1 MYMGPEMM
9 QYLQQLHEYL
19 HVQSKNMEAMKKLI
33 EKLNRDIDELKER
46 QAPPP
51 VIKNEYKFDLL
62 KVERLEGTLNIGLN
76 PKGADGGM
84 GEYAINPS
92 TQDTPAPDR
101 SDSPAFARVQKEIHD
116 YLSHDAYGVLERIEE
131 EAGYPLDDTYRTF
144 IMDDIK
150 KQIDSR
156 IRYYLNQAQ
165 AEGWEPEQ
173 MDALCERTIQKVK
186 RDIERTCETFVK
198 NLPRGVNDTGHD
210 L

>member
-9 QYLQQLHEYL
+9 QYFQQLHKYL
-19 HVQSKNMEAMKKLI
+19 HAQSKNMETLKKLI
-33 EKLNRDIDELKER
+33 EKLNNDMAELKEK

-76 PKGADGGM
+76 PNGTDGSV
-84 GEYAINPS
+84 GEYSINQASGQRPA
-92 TQDTPAPDR
+92 QD
-101 SDSPAFARVQKEIHD
+101 SDSPAFARVQKEIYD
-116 YLSHDAYGVLERIEE
+116 YLNHDAYSMLERIEQE
-131 EAGYPLDDTYRTF
+131 FGHALDDNYRTF
-144 IMDDIK
+144 IVDDIK

-173 MDALCERTIQKVK
+173 IDALCDRTIQKVK
-186 RDIERTCETFVK
+186 RDIERTCETFVR
-198 NLPRGVNDTGHD
+198 NLPRGGIENGHD